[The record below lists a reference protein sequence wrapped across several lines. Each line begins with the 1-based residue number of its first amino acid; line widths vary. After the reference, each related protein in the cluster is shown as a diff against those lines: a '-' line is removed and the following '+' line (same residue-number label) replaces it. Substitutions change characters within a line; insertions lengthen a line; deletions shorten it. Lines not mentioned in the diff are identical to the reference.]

1 MRFDSPWTWQELS
14 RYHGTV
20 TRAKRKNPNR
30 AGTDA
35 RKRKDGRYETRAT
48 LNTPMGRRRVSFY
61 GDTVEEANNKKF
73 QALADQAKGIL
84 FSDPGRLTVG
94 EYLQNW
100 LTDSARYQ
108 VSEGTFE
115 RYERTCRNHL
125 IPFFGRVKLRDL
137 GAAHVRAFKARKI
150 EEGLNPNTVGV
161 MQGVLSTALNQAV
174 DDGLIPS
181 NPASRVK
188 KAVKREQAPM
198 RSLSQEE
205 ASRLLG
211 AAVGTRDEALLTLAL
226 RTGMRQGELA
236 ALRWEDIDLTD
247 KPSITVRRSAD
258 TRTKTR
264 VSTTK
269 TGKDRKIHIGP
280 RTIEV
285 LKAHRAR
292 QREERMAAT
301 SWADPGLVFPNTK
314 GKIRRRDSVMRSL
327 RRFLEEADLPVDVR
341 FHDLRH
347 TAGTLALRQGVPLH
361 TVSRMLGHSDPAMTL
376 RRYAHVLEDMRD
388 DAARAMDELF

>member
-1 MRFDSPWTWQELS
+1 
-14 RYHGTV
+14 
-20 TRAKRKNPNR
+20 
-30 AGTDA
+30 
-35 RKRKDGRYETRAT
+35 
-48 LNTPMGRRRVSFY
+48 
-61 GDTVEEANNKKF
+61 
-73 QALADQAKGIL
+73 
-84 FSDPGRLTVG
+84 
-94 EYLQNW
+94 
-100 LTDSARYQ
+100 
-108 VSEGTFE
+108 
-115 RYERTCRNHL
+115 
-125 IPFFGRVKLRDL
+125 
-137 GAAHVRAFKARKI
+137 
-150 EEGLNPNTVGV
+150 
-161 MQGVLSTALNQAV
+161 V

-188 KAVKREQAPM
+188 KAVKRDQAPM
-198 RSLSQEE
+198 RSLFSQEE

-236 ALRWEDIDLTD
+236 ALRWEDVDLID

-269 TGKDRKIHIGP
+269 TGKERKVHIGS
-280 RTIEV
+280 RTVEV

-292 QREERMAAT
+292 QLEERIAAS
-301 SWADPGLVFPNTK
+301 SWADPDLVFPNTK

-327 RRFLEEADLPVDVR
+327 RHLLEEADLPKNVR

-361 TVSRMLGHSDPAMTL
+361 TVSKMLGHADPAMTL
-376 RRYAHVLEDMRD
+376 RRYAHVLDDMHE
-388 DAARAMDELF
+388 DAARAMDDLF